1 VVNDASRPIVGQVTD
16 PVIAIHDLVK
26 TFGAT
31 RALDGLDL
39 SVAAGEV
46 HGFLGPNGAGKS
58 TTIRALLGLLRTD
71 SGSLSVFGLDPWADS
86 VAIHRRLAYV
96 PGDVALWP
104 NLSGGETVD
113 MLLRMR
119 GVDPRGTRR
128 EELLE
133 RFDLDPT
140 KRGRAYSKG
149 NRQKVALV
157 AAFAAD
163 VDLLVLD
170 EPTSGLD
177 PLMEEVFADTLAERV
192 AAGTTVLLSSHIL
205 SEVERLADRV
215 TIIRGGRAVESGSLA
230 ELRHLRRT
238 KVVAEVAGPVLG
250 RAGGHDR
257 GARRPVHRRRA
268 LADQRPADPRGAV
281 PRGVP
286 PRAGHRA
293 MTTYAGT
300 WPLVRV
306 ALRRDRLLASVWV
319 LLLVAVVYAS
329 AAATESL
336 YPTVADRLAA
346 AEAINNSAAIVAL
359 YGPILDVTSLGELAM
374 TKLTV
379 LYAVFVALL
388 FLVLV
393 RRHTRSEEESGRA
406 ELLGGTA
413 VGRDA
418 QLAAAVLESA
428 LVALAL
434 GVLATVASVA
444 GGLPVAGSVWFAA
457 SWVGVSW
464 VAIGLTAV
472 ACQASASAR
481 TCAALAGAGL
491 GVFYVL
497 RVIGDTGPGWV
508 SWLSPFGWSTRLR
521 AWSDPRWWVLLL
533 YLALGAVLIAVAQVL
548 QHRRDLGAGLVAA
561 RPGPAEGSPRLAD
574 AFVLAWR
581 THRTLLASW
590 SVGAGVLGL
599 VMGAIAP
606 SVGDLLDTE
615 AGRQVIESL
624 GGVGRM
630 QDALVAAVLSIAGV
644 AVTCFAIAVIGHGA
658 GDERDGRTEQVLAT
672 AVSRSRS
679 FLATAVVALGG
690 ATWLLLVSGVG
701 TALGLGLQAG
711 GGGDALVSFVGAA
724 LGQSPAVWTVAALA
738 LLLYAVGSRY
748 AVAGW
753 AVLAGFFALG
763 QLGELLDLPAAVT
776 GLSPYTHLPAMPVEP
791 FAPATA
797 LTLTAVAAAILGA
810 AWWRFR
816 ERDIR

>member
-1 VVNDASRPIVGQVTD
+1 
-16 PVIAIHDLVK
+16 
-26 TFGAT
+26 
-31 RALDGLDL
+31 
-39 SVAAGEV
+39 
-46 HGFLGPNGAGKS
+46 
-58 TTIRALLGLLRTD
+58 
-71 SGSLSVFGLDPWADS
+71 
-86 VAIHRRLAYV
+86 
-96 PGDVALWP
+96 
-104 NLSGGETVD
+104 
-113 MLLRMR
+113 
-119 GVDPRGTRR
+119 
-128 EELLE
+128 
-133 RFDLDPT
+133 
-140 KRGRAYSKG
+140 
-149 NRQKVALV
+149 
-157 AAFAAD
+157 
-163 VDLLVLD
+163 
-170 EPTSGLD
+170 
-177 PLMEEVFADTLAERV
+177 
-192 AAGTTVLLSSHIL
+192 
-205 SEVERLADRV
+205 
-215 TIIRGGRAVESGSLA
+215 
-230 ELRHLRRT
+230 
-238 KVVAEVAGPVLG
+238 
-250 RAGGHDR
+250 
-257 GARRPVHRRRA
+257 
-268 LADQRPADPRGAV
+268 
-281 PRGVP
+281 
-286 PRAGHRA
+286 
-293 MTTYAGT
+293 MTTYTGT

-306 ALRRDRLLASVWV
+306 ALRRDRVIASVWV
-319 LLLVAVVYAS
+319 LLLVVVVYAS

-336 YPTVADRLAA
+336 YPTVADRVAA

-393 RRHTRSEEESGRA
+393 RRHTRTEEESGRA

-428 LVALAL
+428 LVALVL
-434 GVLATVASVA
+434 GVLAAAASVA

-497 RVIGDTGPGWV
+497 RVVGDTGPEWV

-533 YLALGAVLIAVAQVL
+533 YLALGAVLVAVAQVL

-711 GGGDALVSFVGAA
+711 GGGDALASFVGAA

-738 LLLYAVGSRY
+738 LLLYAAGSRY

-791 FAPATA
+791 FAPAPA
-797 LTLTAVAAAILGA
+797 LTLTVIAAAILGA